1 MAVRFLESKGARVS
15 TPKFSDMI
23 RDKSN
28 RGGGP
33 GGGAPLKFAQRQASS
48 TGDML
53 RGPLGILVLAL
64 VMLGGGMYYFA
75 TKSVKP
81 KQEGYI
87 KDVEDATKGKQPSL
101 PTEHY
106 SSPKSYAGKG
116 GLQIVGKDGKPLS
129 DEHAA
134 KVMDGMQKAA
144 VADLPVRSSVPHD
157 DAPFEALLPEFEKL
171 DALDPASEEFKNAFA
186 NVLDA
191 DLKTAEGL
199 SDASNYRGAAKAIF
213 LFTRYLRTPFSG
225 GTGFKAGEAGIINPS
240 EQCLSDEY
248 VSLRGRKAM
257 FNGTL
262 ARKHERKSWAK
273 LPGNNAGLQDTWTLL
288 CRDTDGKFYAV
299 LVPQDVQGMEEGDH
313 VAWTGLF
320 LQRWS
325 YLRPEGTWGTMPLFV
340 AAKVEKLE
348 KLDKP
353 APPQPAPKG
362 EAGDGEA
369 PAPAP
374 VAEGEGKSEG
384 QGEAKTEAAAPNGEA
399 GPGEEAEKTAASDN
413 PPPFKQSSGKP
424 KAAAAAP
431 SGPTSFYGEAAKS
444 RTFKEPLPE
453 FEKLETLDPNSEEFK
468 DAYELVLD
476 EDLASREGLLYAGEY
491 TQAYQAVFL
500 FYRYL
505 RTHADHPEVIDA
517 YSKQRREANL
527 EKLGEAGADAK
538 YHNVLFRDEYQS
550 YRGQPYFFHGNLI
563 RKYQI
568 RDWSTEVGNNSG
580 IRDTWLLIC
589 RDPKWKLYAV
599 LVPEDMHEFLSKDDS
614 NSPDLIEW
622 TGLFLQRWTYI
633 RRDNFHDAMPLY
645 VALDAKKVELPDTGA
660 NTIILTVLLV
670 FGLGLAAILYY
681 LRTDERR
688 SREKLSEL
696 RANRT
701 PRTPRAPKPAAEAAA
716 QKSAQSAEGGGPP
729 DAPPPSPDAPPGGSD
744 PAGATS

>member
-1 MAVRFLESKGARVS
+1 MS
-15 TPKFSDMI
+15 TPKFSDML
-23 RDKSN
+23 REKTN

-33 GGGAPLKFAQRQASS
+33 GGGAPLKFAQRQPSS
-48 TGDML
+48 TGEML
-53 RGPLGILVLAL
+53 RGPLGILLFGV
-64 VMLGGGMYYFA
+64 VFIGGGIIYFA
-75 TKSVKP
+75 NKVAVP
-81 KQEGYI
+81 KTEKGI
-87 KDVEDATKGKQPSL
+87 INDIEDATKGGPPAP
-101 PTEHY
+101 PTEHF

-116 GLQIVGKDGKPLS
+116 GLQIVGKDGRPLS
-129 DEHAA
+129 PEQAS
-134 KVMDGMQKAA
+134 KVMDGMQQGAG
-144 VADLPVRSSVPHD
+144 ADLPIRASVPHD
-157 DAPFEALLPEFEKL
+157 DAPFEAPLPEFERL

-213 LFTRYLRTPFSG
+213 LFTRHLRTQ
-225 GTGFKAGEAGIINPS
+225 EAGLEAPKADVTPDFKNDGY
-240 EQCLSDEY
+240 EAFRGKVLS
-248 VSLRGRKAM
+248 

-262 ARKHERKSWAK
+262 ARKHERKNWAK
-273 LPGNNAGLQDTWTLL
+273 LPGNNAGLGDTWTLI
-288 CRDTDGKFYAV
+288 CRDANGKLFAA
-299 LVPQDVQGMEEGDH
+299 LVPQDAQGLKEGDH
-313 VAWTGLF
+313 VTWTGLF
-320 LQRWS
+320 VQRWS
-325 YLRPEGTWGTMPLFV
+325 FLKPDNSWGTMPLFV
-340 AAKVEKLE
+340 AGKIEKIE
-348 KLDKP
+348 KP

-374 VAEGEGKSEG
+374 GPVAEGE
-384 QGEAKTEAAAPNGEA
+384 GEAKTEAAVNEG
-399 GPGEEAEKTAASDN
+399 GEAEKTAASDN
-413 PPPFKQSSGKP
+413 PPPFKQSPGNPKP
-424 KAAAAAP
+424 AAAAP
-431 SGPTSFYGEAAKS
+431 RGPTSFYGEAAKT
-444 RTFKEPLPE
+444 RAFKAPLPE
-453 FEKLETLDPNSEEFK
+453 FEKLETLDANSEAFK
-468 DAYELVLD
+468 DAYELILD
-476 EDLASREGLLYAGEY
+476 EDLASREGLLYASEY

-505 RTHADHPEVIDA
+505 RTHADHPEVIEA
-517 YSKQRREANL
+517 YAKQRREANL
-527 EKLGEAGADAK
+527 EKLGETGADAK
-538 YHNVLFRDEYQS
+538 YHNVLFRDEYQT

-568 RDWSTEVGNNSG
+568 RDWSTEDGNNSG

-645 VALDAKKVELPDTGA
+645 VALDAKKVDLPDSGA
-660 NTIILTVLLV
+660 NTIIITVLLV

-701 PRTPRAPKPAAEAAA
+701 PRTPRAPKPAAEATA
-716 QKSAQSAEGGGPP
+716 QASAQSAEGGGPA
-729 DAPPPSPDAPPGGSD
+729 DAPPPSPDAPPGDSD